1 MKEVVSFFLS
11 GKEYGVDITH
21 VQGIENYVDMHA
33 GAQGLDFLK
42 GFVTIRDEI
51 IPVIDIKKSL
61 VLPPAGVT
69 EETKY
74 LVFPTS
80 QGTLA
85 FIVDGVSKIF
95 KADGDDVQ
103 NFPPLMQTNLTGYAD
118 YIVRNPEG
126 NLLVVINPANL
137 LGADEW
143 KALNELLSKMEE
155 END

>member
-11 GKEYGVDITH
+11 GKKYGVDISR
-21 VQGIENYVDMHA
+21 VQGIENYVEMSA
-33 GAQGLDFLK
+33 GAQGLDFLL
-42 GFVTIRDEI
+42 GIVNIRDEI
-51 IPVIDIKKSL
+51 IPVINIKKCL

-80 QGTLA
+80 HGTMA
-85 FIVDGVSKIF
+85 CVVDGVSKIF

-118 YIVRNPEG
+118 YIVRDEEG
-126 NLLVVINPANL
+126 NLLVIINPENL
-137 LGADEW
+137 LKEEEW
-143 KALNELLSKMEE
+143 NAMQEMLSKMEE
-155 END
+155 NND